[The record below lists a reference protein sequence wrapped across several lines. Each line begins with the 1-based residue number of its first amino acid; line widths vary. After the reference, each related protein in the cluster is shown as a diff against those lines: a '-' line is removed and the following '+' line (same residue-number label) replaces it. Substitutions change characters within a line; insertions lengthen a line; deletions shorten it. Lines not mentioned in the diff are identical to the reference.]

1 MNIITVSI
9 KEKGNAV
16 SRIVSGSY
24 LVKFVNPD
32 KEYPVNYSVKQ
43 DGTKVY
49 KPQMLIGADLTENQ
63 IVELFSKQLL

>member
-1 MNIITVSI
+1 MNTITVLI

-24 LVKFVNPD
+24 LVKFVDPD
-32 KEYPVNYSVKQ
+32 KEYPVNYTIKH
-43 DGTKVY
+43 DGTKVH

-63 IVELFSKQLL
+63 IVELFSKQIL

>member
-1 MNIITVSI
+1 MNTITVSI

-24 LVKFVNPD
+24 LVKFVDPD
-32 KEYPVNYSVKQ
+32 KEYPVNYTIKQ
-43 DGTKVY
+43 DGTKVH